1 MNRLER
7 LCGNLRNLV
16 CGRHLY
22 SIFIPAL
29 LWGDVFDAEAA
40 ENRRVY
46 RPTQAQLRLEQQNR
60 QREAQIQEI
69 RRRQALAQK
78 NKAQKVRQ
86 TKPQTVQTVRSQ
98 PAQPQVQSTRKPVKI
113 RYIWYQSR
121 RFVLVQDIA
130 RYYGMK
136 ISYYKS
142 GLTLRSSRDVVTLLY
157 DKRMANINRTNMY
170 LTHAPVLRGALV
182 YLDEKDFL
190 LVVDPVI
197 RNTPL
202 WKHSLRTVLID
213 AGHGG
218 KDQGAPGGKNLL
230 EKNITLS
237 IARKLAARLQKQG
250 YRVLMTRNN
259 DRYLTLQQ
267 RADLCEKLKPDLF
280 ISIHCNA
287 VGNRKIKGIETFAMT
302 PVDAAST
309 SDSKRGTTTGAGNS
323 FDKNNY
329 RLAYEVQKN
338 LTTTL
343 KAEDRGVKHARFFV
357 LRHAT
362 CPAILIETGFITHP
376 TEGVNLARSAYQDRL
391 VNGIVSG
398 ISAYAKSAAPP
409 KKQTAAVRKK

>member
-60 QREAQIQEI
+60 QREGQIQEI

-86 TKPQTVQTVRSQ
+86 TKPQTVHTVRSQ

-230 EKNITLS
+230 EK
-237 IARKLAARLQKQG
+237 
-250 YRVLMTRNN
+250 
-259 DRYLTLQQ
+259 
-267 RADLCEKLKPDLF
+267 
-280 ISIHCNA
+280 IS
-287 VGNRKIKGIETFAMT
+287 
-302 PVDAAST
+302 P
-309 SDSKRGTTTGAGNS
+309 
-323 FDKNNY
+323 
-329 RLAYEVQKN
+329 
-338 LTTTL
+338 
-343 KAEDRGVKHARFFV
+343 
-357 LRHAT
+357 
-362 CPAILIETGFITHP
+362 
-376 TEGVNLARSAYQDRL
+376 
-391 VNGIVSG
+391 
-398 ISAYAKSAAPP
+398 
-409 KKQTAAVRKK
+409 